1 MYRLPQGLKRIELDN
16 LKKPDPSFNKT
27 AATIQIDPSRVQSPK
42 NYTLKMLEKNLSDK
56 TLLNNNEPYTNE
68 IISGNSK
75 HVFNK
80 DKNKIYLDNGKTFNK
95 MYQVIYPA
103 EFTAW
108 LNGIKI
114 NESGKSNCKPVK
126 GLKKW
131 KKYPELID
139 NVSID
144 FVK

>member
-1 MYRLPQGLKRIELDN
+1 M
-16 LKKPDPSFNKT
+16 KKPDPSFNKI
-27 AATIQIDPSRVQSPK
+27 AGSIQMEPTRVKSPK
-42 NYTLKMLEKNLSDK
+42 NYNLKMHEKNLSDK
-56 TLLNNNEPYTNE
+56 TLLINNEPYTNE

-75 HVFNK
+75 HVFKK
-80 DKNKIYLDNGKTFNK
+80 DKTKIYLDNGKTFIK
-95 MYQVIYPA
+95 MYQEVYPA

-108 LNGIKI
+108 LNGVKI
-114 NESGKSNCKPVK
+114 NEPDKPNSKPVK

-144 FVK
+144 FLQK